1 MRSSAFQL
9 LACGCAILL
18 LAGCETTP
26 TSPPHPLEGTSWRL
40 IDVETSGTSTRLN
53 PQLQAR
59 HTLTFMRD
67 GKLQL
72 QLDCNRGNADW
83 SASMPET
90 YNGTLVISQ
99 VASTRALC
107 PPPSFGEDLAADLPS
122 AMAYTL
128 TPDGKGL
135 VIRARRVAFSFARN

>member
-1 MRSSAFQL
+1 MKQ
-9 LACGCAILL
+9 AILGKAL
-18 LAGCETTP
+18 LGCGMLMLAACETTP
-26 TSPPHPLEGTSWRL
+26 DVPPHPLDGTSWRL
-40 IDVETSGTSTRLN
+40 IDVETSGTSTRLS

-59 HTLTFMRD
+59 HTLTFMRG
-67 GKLQL
+67 GKLQM

-107 PPPSFGEDLAADLPS
+107 PEPSFGEDLAADLPS

-135 VIRARRVAFSFARN
+135 VIRARRVAFAFARN